1 MKKTMNN
8 KGFSLVE
15 LIIVVAIMAVLVAV
29 LLPQY
34 AKYLDKTKAGAD
46 KQMAGELRTAIATTL
61 LDPDIKDGCND
72 STWTGHG
79 TAFALSSSHAHS
91 AKFWDNVLDIMGL
104 TGSTKTGADVAGL
117 LKLDTGAT
125 INVKVNTDLTVHVQ
139 VDYPAAKDDFDFWVE

>member
-1 MKKTMNN
+1 MKKEMNN

-34 AKYLDKTKAGAD
+34 AKYLEKTKAGAD

-61 LDPDIKDGCND
+61 LDPDITDGCNA

-79 TAFALSSSHAHS
+79 TAFALGTGHDHTS
-91 AKFWDNVLDIMGL
+91 KFWDNVLDIMGL
-104 TGSTKTGADVAGL
+104 TTSTQTGADVAGL
-117 LKLDTGAT
+117 LKLDTTAT
-125 INVKVNTDLTVHVQ
+125 INVLVNSDLTVHVQ
-139 VDYPAAKDDFDFWVE
+139 VDYPNAKNDYDFWVE